1 VQGDAG
7 HPGLQGG
14 GPKKNN
20 QKKWSAKEEAK
31 HMGSLTLK
39 K

>member
-7 HPGLQGG
+7 HPGKQGG

-20 QKKWSAKEEAK
+20 
-31 HMGSLTLK
+31 LK
-39 K
+39 NGGPRRRRGTWGC